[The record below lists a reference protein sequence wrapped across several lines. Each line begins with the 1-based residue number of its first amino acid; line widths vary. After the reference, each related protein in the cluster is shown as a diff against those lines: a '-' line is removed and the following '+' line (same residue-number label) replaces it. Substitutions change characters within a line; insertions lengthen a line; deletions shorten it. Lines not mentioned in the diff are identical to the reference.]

1 MNTKEDGVQQED
13 ELRLKFLNI
22 LELGEEPSEF
32 LVGQLR
38 AFLEFVNQYRV
49 LIFSCKTEYIISI
62 FHILNLLNQRESIP
76 ESILQILPMIKR
88 NNNNLLKIF
97 FNGQL
102 NNYSKE
108 YQLFCLDFMMLAYID
123 LYDGI
128 EGIQFSQQNLVK
140 IYEIFSGLEMS
151 DILVEFPEFQKY
163 SPKSGSEVYS
173 EILMAPYRKIHMN
186 ELDDT
191 HI

>member
-76 ESILQILPMIKR
+76 ESIL
-88 NNNNLLKIF
+88 
-97 FNGQL
+97 
-102 NNYSKE
+102 
-108 YQLFCLDFMMLAYID
+108 
-123 LYDGI
+123 
-128 EGIQFSQQNLVK
+128 
-140 IYEIFSGLEMS
+140 
-151 DILVEFPEFQKY
+151 
-163 SPKSGSEVYS
+163 
-173 EILMAPYRKIHMN
+173 
-186 ELDDT
+186 
-191 HI
+191 